1 METVY
6 RSGFVAIIGRPNVGK
21 STLMNHLIGQK
32 IAITSSKPQTTRN
45 RIRTV
50 YTEERGQIVFLDTP
64 GIHKAANR
72 LGEYMD
78 EAAWKTIEEADLVLW
93 IVEPVTF
100 SGAGERMIAEK
111 LSSLK
116 KKVILVMNK
125 CDTKSKDEVK
135 EAMDAYSKLY
145 SFGDIIPVSALRGKN
160 LDSVLDAIFRYLPEG
175 EPFYDEE
182 MVTDQTMRQIASEM
196 IREQALRCLNDEV
209 PHGIAV
215 EIDSMKQRDSGLWD
229 IHATIITER
238 NSHKGI
244 IIGKGGAMLRK
255 IGSQART
262 EIETMVGDRVNLQLF
277 VKVREKWRDSESM
290 MKALGYNKKDLG

>member
-100 SGAGERMIAEK
+100 SGAGERMIAEE

-125 CDTKSKDEVK
+125 CDTKSEDEVK

>member
-100 SGAGERMIAEK
+100 SGAGERMIAEE

>member
-1 METVY
+1 MDSAY
-6 RSGFVAIIGRPNVGK
+6 KSGFVAIIGRPNVGK

-32 IAITSSKPQTTRN
+32 IAITSAKPQTTRN

-50 YTEERGQIVFLDTP
+50 CTEERGQIVFLDTP

-125 CDTKSKDEVK
+125 CDTKPKEEVK
-135 EAMDAYSKLY
+135 TAMDAYSELY

-160 LDSVLDAIFRYLPEG
+160 LDSVLDAIFRCLPEG

-215 EIDSMKQRDSGLWD
+215 EIDSMKQRGNGLWD

-262 EIETMVGDRVNLQLF
+262 EIEEMVGDRVNLQLF

-290 MKALGYNKKDLG
+290 MKALGYNKKDFG